1 MAHLPFQD
9 RRALVIGGS
18 GGIGRAVAA
27 GLIKQGAAVTITGG
41 SSRERLD
48 AALAE
53 LQAGGPV
60 SGFLCRIGGPD
71 GIPVERAA
79 RLMLEQEPDILVCAW
94 GPFQKD
100 PIQDTGAEKWRFLTE
115 CNLIFP
121 EILISSVLGG
131 MFIRGW
137 GRILL
142 FGGTGTAG
150 IRGYTTT
157 AAYSAAKTALGVV
170 VKSAARAVIG
180 TGITCNMICPG
191 FTDTEYCSEA
201 EKKYNREHSPGG
213 TALVPED
220 IAEFALEILKNPG
233 INGAVV
239 PVEKRSGVAE
249 AVPEVSN
256 DRGFD
261 KTVLKH

>member
-1 MAHLPFQD
+1 
-9 RRALVIGGS
+9 LVIGGS

-27 GLIKQGAAVTITGG
+27 GLVKRGAAVTITGG

-53 LQAGGPV
+53 LRAGGTA
-60 SGFLCRIGGPD
+60 SGFLCRIGPD
-71 GIPVERAA
+71 GIPLERAVP
-79 RLMLEQEPDILVCAW
+79 LLLEPEPDILVCAW

-100 PIQDTGAEKWRFLTE
+100 PVQETGAEKWRFLTE
-115 CNLIFP
+115 YNLIFP

-131 MFIRGW
+131 MLIKGW

-142 FGGTGTAG
+142 FGGTGTAR
-150 IRGYTTT
+150 IRGYATT

-170 VKSAARAVIG
+170 VKSAARAVMG

-191 FTDTEYCSEA
+191 FTDTEYCGEA
-201 EKKYNREHSPGG
+201 EKQYNREHSPGG

-220 IAEFALEILKNPG
+220 IAEFALEILTNPG
-233 INGAVV
+233 INGAIV
-239 PVEKRSGVAE
+239 PVEKRSA
-249 AVPEVSN
+249 AVEPALLTPNE
-256 DRGFD
+256 RGFD